1 MAYTHT
7 WSISGVFGHP
17 LNGNCVYKVVASL
30 LSTNGAISTTSE
42 HTFFLAPNVLPEAS
56 PEQEVSD
63 EIVWVD
69 SLPEF
74 VGISDLTETLLWE
87 WIDRNEDRSALEAAN
102 EQQMPAD
109 IEIDLPL
116 TTA

>member
-1 MAYTHT
+1 MAFTHT

-17 LNGNCVYKVVASL
+17 LNGNCVYKVAASL
-30 LSTNGAISTTSE
+30 LSTNGTTSTSSE

-56 PEQEVSD
+56 PDQEVPD

-69 SLPEF
+69 TLPGF

-87 WIDRNEDRSALEAAN
+87 WIDRNEDRSAFEAVN
-102 EQQMPAD
+102 EEQMPAD
-109 IEIDLPL
+109 VEINLPFV
-116 TTA
+116 TA